1 MANYGRFDVVESQ
14 SGEMADTPDLKSGE
28 ALSPRMGSS
37 PISGTIF
44 YRTKGKH
51 RDDVCLFLFMDCG
64 LLILFVCGILLMH
77 KSIGFLFADAQ
88 DSGIALVNSSVF
100 HDFKEETST

>member
-1 MANYGRFDVVESQ
+1 
-14 SGEMADTPDLKSGE
+14 
-28 ALSPRMGSS
+28 
-37 PISGTIF
+37 
-44 YRTKGKH
+44 
-51 RDDVCLFLFMDCG
+51 MDCG